1 MNTKLHPKIL
11 KNLYDLRHDRYLQKS
26 HTIVN
31 VCIAVWLA
39 FLGSVATYLFGGGGT
54 YNDLILIFLL
64 VGTSIIFSLF
74 FLLYKISRRMRFDTI
89 RKIKELDSNFI

>member
-1 MNTKLHPKIL
+1 MKLHPKIL

-31 VCIAVWLA
+31 VCIAVWLT
-39 FLGSVATYLFGGGGT
+39 FLGSVATYLFGGGT

-74 FLLYKISRRMRFDTI
+74 CLLYRISRRMRFDTI
-89 RKIKELDSNFI
+89 KKIKELNGNLI